1 VYEVTGKINV
11 SKREQNSDSWRPA
24 GKEWPLL
31 FSYRVPVEVQGLLAR
46 IELSGRATAY
56 VDDDGS
62 VWMDG
67 VNPGSF
73 AVSGDSLKDAEVDL
87 RSTLTDIFLDI
98 AEVDLRS
105 TLTDIFLDIAESS
118 GDIAEFKRQAEDFLY
133 STDNDTVAE
142 WEAALSRV
150 RKSAGMAV
158 AGLKRRS
165 ADQNQPSVRVTTE
178 TPQADT
184 PLLLSAKPESLE
196 VSAAA

>member
-1 VYEVTGKINV
+1 MT
-11 SKREQNSDSWRPA
+11 EQSSNSWRPA
-24 GKEWPLL
+24 GSEWPLL
-31 FSYRVPVEVQGLLAR
+31 FSYRVPVEVQGSLAR

-56 VDDDGS
+56 LDEDGS

-67 VNPGSF
+67 VNPGAF
-73 AVSGDSLKDAEVDL
+73 AVSGKSLKDAE
-87 RSTLTDIFLDI
+87 
-98 AEVDLRS
+98 ADLRS

-118 GDIAEFKRQAEDFLY
+118 GDLAEFKRQAEDFLY
-133 STDNDTVAE
+133 STDDDTLAE

-165 ADQNQPSVRVTTE
+165 ADQYRPSVRVSE

-184 PLLLSAKPESLE
+184 PLLLSDKPESLE
-196 VSAAA
+196 LSAAA

>member
-1 VYEVTGKINV
+1 VCEVTGKINV

-31 FSYRVPVEVQGLLAR
+31 FLYRVPVEVQGLLAR

-98 AEVDLRS
+98 AE
-105 TLTDIFLDIAESS
+105 SS
-118 GDIAEFKRQAEDFLY
+118 VDIAEFKRQAEDFLY

-158 AGLKRRS
+158 AGLQRRS
-165 ADQNQPSVRVTTE
+165 ADQNQPRVRVTTE